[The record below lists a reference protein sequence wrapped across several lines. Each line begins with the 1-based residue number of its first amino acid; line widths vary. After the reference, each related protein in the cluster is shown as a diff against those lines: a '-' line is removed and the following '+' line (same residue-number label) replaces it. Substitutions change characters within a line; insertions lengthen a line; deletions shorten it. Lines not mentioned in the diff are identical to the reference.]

1 MQAHPARLFGVIL
14 LLAALGSACSPG
26 APATGDARP
35 SGAAA
40 APTPGAAPAAGAS
53 SSASPGAAPAAA
65 VVPLSPPVKVRFG
78 VLPVST
84 LGMVGISDVRGYFTE
99 EGLDVELVPFDS
111 GARQVAPLAAGQLE
125 VGAGSHSAG
134 LFNALASGIDI
145 KIVGSNLA
153 NRPGRSSSAIVAR
166 KDLVDSGFREGAD
179 LRGKTLAFTAAGT
192 TVHINVARYLEVNGV
207 RSEEVSLVE
216 LSQPDMN
223 LALANGAID
232 LASQA
237 EPLVTLG
244 VEQGFLTR
252 LHAVTDFYPN
262 REASVLMYSGQFIK
276 QQPEAARRMMVA
288 YLRGIRAFED
298 AVRKGID
305 KDAIMDIM
313 VERTQVKDRTLYDK
327 MYQNGSL
334 SMINPDGY
342 VDVDSIVYDH
352 DWLLREG
359 MINTRADLSSVIDNQ
374 FVDYALGRIGRY
386 NP

>member
-1 MQAHPARLFGVIL
+1 
-14 LLAALGSACSPG
+14 
-26 APATGDARP
+26 
-35 SGAAA
+35 
-40 APTPGAAPAAGAS
+40 
-53 SSASPGAAPAAA
+53 
-65 VVPLSPPVKVRFG
+65 
-78 VLPVST
+78 
-84 LGMVGISDVRGYFTE
+84 MVGISEVRGYFAE

-111 GARQVAPLAAGQLE
+111 GARQVAPMAAGQLE

-145 KIVGSNLA
+145 KIVASNLA

-179 LRGKTLAFTAAGT
+179 LRGKTLAFTASGT

-207 RSEEVSLVE
+207 RSDEVNLVE

-232 LASQA
+232 FASQA

-262 REASVLMYSGQFIK
+262 REASVLMYSGQFIQ

-305 KDAIMDIM
+305 KDAIMDVM
-313 VERTQVKDRTLYDK
+313 AERTQVKDRALWDK

-359 MINTRADLSSVIDNQ
+359 MITTRADLSRVIDNQ